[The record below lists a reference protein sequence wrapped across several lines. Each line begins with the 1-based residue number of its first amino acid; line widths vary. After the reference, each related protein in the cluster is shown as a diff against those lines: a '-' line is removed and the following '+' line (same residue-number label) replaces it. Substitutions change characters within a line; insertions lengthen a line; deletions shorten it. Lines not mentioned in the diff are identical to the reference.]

1 MNYPTI
7 FKTLHDAE
15 IRYVLIGGMAVVL
28 HGYPRFTQDMDIVLD
43 MEPGNAGKFLASMEM
58 IGFAPRVPVPSAA
71 FLDPLEREAWIR
83 EKNLQAF
90 SFVCREDPFFV
101 VDVLLTIPFES
112 VPAVPLE
119 AAGIQIPVIDR
130 AALIRMKRATG
141 RTQDLADAEALE
153 GAR

>member
-1 MNYPTI
+1 
-7 FKTLHDAE
+7 
-15 IRYVLIGGMAVVL
+15 MAVVF

-43 MEPGNAGKFLASMEM
+43 MEPANAGRFLACMEK
-58 IGFAPRVPVPSAA
+58 IGFGPRVPVPVSA
-71 FLDPLEREAWIR
+71 FLDPLQREAWIR

-112 VPAVPLE
+112 VPAVPME
-119 AAGIQIPVIDR
+119 AAGVQVPVIDR
-130 AALIRMKRATG
+130 QTLIRMKRATG